1 MTKNTRRFVRLFDDV
16 VDSKPITSASCG
28 ATRLLILLMRR
39 RNGHNEISCSIRE
52 AAAWCHC
59 SKATAMRYFQE
70 LQRFNLVEPL
80 RKGRFEIKAGE
91 LKAVATSWRLRIE
104 L

>member
-1 MTKNTRRFVRLFDDV
+1 MTKKTKRFVRLFDHV
-16 VDSKPITSASCG
+16 LGSEPIMSASCG
-28 ATRLLILLMRR
+28 ATRLLLLLIRR
-39 RNGHNEISCSIRE
+39 RNSYNEIFCSARE

-59 SKATAMRYFQE
+59 SKATAMRYFRE
-70 LQRFNLVEPL
+70 LQSLDLIEPI

-104 L
+104 I